1 MARVWTL
8 ARASTGK
15 GPRTEVDTN
24 ANIENLVRVEEK
36 DIGMIIING
45 IELHS
50 DDKTWFLHDSKINNI
65 ENMGDCSSNNTEDTD
80 INDDNEDEH
89 KLAHE
94 DNMRYSPKS
103 LINKIGMSLYLLFP
117 CH

>member
-1 MARVWTL
+1 
-8 ARASTGK
+8 
-15 GPRTEVDTN
+15 
-24 ANIENLVRVEEK
+24 
-36 DIGMIIING
+36 
-45 IELHS
+45 
-50 DDKTWFLHDSKINNI
+50 
-65 ENMGDCSSNNTEDTD
+65 MGDCSSNNTEDTD